1 MVSTGWNPHAHNEKF
16 NGGFE
21 WADICYILE
30 GLHKGLFS
38 LGLPECWGLQTSTNN
53 NWWLKAALHQAI
65 TGISLE
71 INRQILEDFRNRR
84 QLCMKARM
92 KVIMALQNFLL
103 INFIFSL
110 FLLKPPTIHYLSSS
124 NMLCTVFLFV
134 FPLNLSCKFTALKFV
149 KLKYL
154 IAPGQL
160 PWTYL

>member
-110 FLLKPPTIHYLSSS
+110 FLQNSVRYQFIETYQ
-124 NMLCTVFLFV
+124 VFLCGV
-134 FPLNLSCKFTALKFV
+134 FICFTYHQTVHWVFEAVFQHYV
-149 KLKYL
+149 Y
-154 IAPGQL
+154 
-160 PWTYL
+160 